1 MCEVKQQEDGF
12 IFITQEQYA
21 KKVLE
26 KFHMH
31 ESKPVGIPSVSV
43 QDPENSVTKERVGDD
58 VPYRAVIG
66 SLMYLATGTRPDISY
81 AVSTV
86 SQELNNPSV
95 EAHRSSY

>member
-1 MCEVKQQEDGF
+1 MYVCMCEVKQQEDGF

-43 QDPENSVTKERVGDD
+43 QDPESSVTKERVGDD

-66 SLMYLATGTRPDISY
+66 SLMYLA
-81 AVSTV
+81 VSTV